1 MAEITIFTKAYNP
14 GKLIYRC
21 VDSVLNQTFKDF
33 VFVIIDNA
41 SKDGTKE
48 VLEEYARRDS
58 RIKLYRNEE
67 NNIAALQI
75 LERYIDTPYFF
86 MIDHDDWLEP
96 DAMERMYHALQE
108 NRADM
113 VFART
118 TMRNTEGTAID
129 TWGINRKLV
138 LARNDIPK
146 YFPEMYWQMRTF
158 WNILIRKEMI
168 QYLNKEMILD
178 IRKGLYAV
186 DTTMTLNMVFS
197 AERIVFLPEV
207 THNYLLHGNSE
218 NHNYRRNQFYSNWRI
233 LEIAYDYLQSIEPVS
248 QSNLF
253 FLYRVYA
260 TAICD
265 TLENDLQA
273 NPKPEILKEIVEE
286 ILTNPHTEK
295 LVQMLFCFE
304 EEKKR
309 FWNLFGNGI
318 LALYLG
324 GMSGKQAEQFCGI
337 PKKWLKLMYAGVSFS
352 EKDIESLCG
361 QEVYFLQFLCRNELQ
376 RFFTELAARKKEL
389 SFSSQLL
396 GDLFL
401 ILKTTPKEYSNI
413 ALNLLKAYPEI
424 KERILPMIRMLAMQN
439 RLLEKCEEGFLKEN
453 AEIVLFVCAAQYE
466 AAMAELI
473 SKAEEGEEVAK
484 ELPELLANL
493 AAIVGNAEVFLAAKK
508 LQFTENFN
516 CGEYEKAKTILIDL
530 KEMCPNDEDVV
541 SWEGMLGTE
550 E

>member
-1 MAEITIFTKAYNP
+1 MEEITIFTKAYNP

-21 VDSVLNQTFKDF
+21 IDSVLNQTFKDF

-48 VLEEYARRDS
+48 VLEDYARKDS

-75 LERYIDTPYFF
+75 LERYIDTPYFI

-96 DAMERMYHALQE
+96 DAMERLYHALQE

-118 TMRNTEGTAID
+118 TMWNTEGTAID
-129 TWGINRKLV
+129 TWGINKKLV
-138 LARNDIPK
+138 MGRNDIPK

-178 IRKGLYAV
+178 IRKGLYAI
-186 DTTMTLNMVFS
+186 DTTMTFNMVFS
-197 AERIVFLPEV
+197 AERLVFLPEI

-218 NHNYRRNQFYSNWRI
+218 NHNFRRNQFYSNWRI
-233 LEIAYDYLQSIEPVS
+233 LDIAYDYLQSLEPVS
-248 QSNLF
+248 QRNLL
-253 FLYRVYA
+253 FLYKVYV
-260 TAICD
+260 TSVCD
-265 TLENDLQA
+265 TLENDLKA
-273 NPKPEILKEIVEE
+273 NPEPEILREIVEE
-286 ILTNPHTEK
+286 ILTDPHTEK
-295 LVQMLFCFE
+295 LVQMLSCFE

-309 FWNLFGNGI
+309 FWNLFGHCVFS
-318 LALYLG
+318 LYLE
-324 GMSGKQAEQFCGI
+324 GMSRKQGELFGGI
-337 PKKWLKLMYAGVSFS
+337 PKKWLNLMYAGVSFS

-361 QEVYFLQFLCRNELQ
+361 QEIYFLQFLCRNELQ
-376 RFFTELAARKKEL
+376 RFFAELVAQKKEL
-389 SFSSQLL
+389 SFSSGLL
-396 GDLFL
+396 GELLL
-401 ILKTTPKEYSNI
+401 ILKTTPKEFSNI
-413 ALNLLKAYPEI
+413 ALVLLKEHSEI
-424 KERILPMIRMLAMQN
+424 KERIMPVIWKLAAQN
-439 RLLEKCEEGFLKEN
+439 RILEKCEEGFLNEN
-453 AEIVLFVCAAQYE
+453 AETVLLVCSEQYG
-466 AAMAELI
+466 AAMDVLI

-493 AAIVGNAEVFLAAKK
+493 AAIVGDVEVFLAAKK
-508 LQFTENFN
+508 LQFTENYN
-516 CGEYEKAKTILIDL
+516 CGEYEKAKTILLDL

-541 SWEGMLGTE
+541 SWEGLFITE